1 MAFNKTDSLR
11 VFVIG
16 VISSVTAVA
25 IWQHYKRKKQSL
37 DYGQRKII
45 DEIKSEINML
55 RSELISEK

>member
-1 MAFNKTDSLR
+1 MTINKTDTLR

-16 VISSVTAVA
+16 VISSVTAVV
-25 IWQHYKRKKQSL
+25 IWQYYKKKRETL

-55 RSELISEK
+55 RSELIGKK